1 VDAFGGWLVSG
12 QSGSTTLNI
21 DLALRL
27 QNDKG
32 ILGDVNDD
40 GQVNVSDI
48 MMTVND
54 ILGNASQ
61 SFIRQRADINGDGV
75 INVSDVMG
83 MVNII
88 LQ

>member
-1 VDAFGGWLVSG
+1 MQA
-12 QSGSTTLNI
+12 
-21 DLALRL
+21 
-27 QNDKG
+27 DKG